1 MCFSR
6 GIVEYLLLLVVNVED
21 LTRLELKE
29 TRHARQPGSLPRF
42 LGKAEVLSCDK
53 DKDENVKA
61 EISRGVRIQPLENPA
76 TQVSRLG
83 TQVTQVIFK
92 FVRSFKVTSSC
103 ALCIKGK
110 ITLPS
115 QYEYQKAAKVREE

>member
-53 DKDENVKA
+53 DKDVEVPA
-61 EISRGVRIQPLENPA
+61 PSVTASTVSAPTAPLTDNNP
-76 TQVSRLG
+76 V
-83 TQVTQVIFK
+83 
-92 FVRSFKVTSSC
+92 
-103 ALCIKGK
+103 
-110 ITLPS
+110 
-115 QYEYQKAAKVREE
+115 